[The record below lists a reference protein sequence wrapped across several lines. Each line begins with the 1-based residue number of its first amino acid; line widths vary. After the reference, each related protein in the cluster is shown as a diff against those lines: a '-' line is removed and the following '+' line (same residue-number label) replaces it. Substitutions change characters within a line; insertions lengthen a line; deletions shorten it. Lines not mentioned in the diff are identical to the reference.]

1 MKSEV
6 ALNMIPPPQAK
17 KEKLIDMDENLGS
30 FGRLPQLDSME
41 EIRSENPLPK
51 NAMEVDQSFEQN
63 F

>member
-1 MKSEV
+1 
-6 ALNMIPPPQAK
+6 MIPPPQAK

>member
-1 MKSEV
+1 
-6 ALNMIPPPQAK
+6 MIPPPQAK

-41 EIRSENPLPK
+41 EIKSENPLPK
-51 NAMEVDQSFEQN
+51 NAMEVVQSFEQN